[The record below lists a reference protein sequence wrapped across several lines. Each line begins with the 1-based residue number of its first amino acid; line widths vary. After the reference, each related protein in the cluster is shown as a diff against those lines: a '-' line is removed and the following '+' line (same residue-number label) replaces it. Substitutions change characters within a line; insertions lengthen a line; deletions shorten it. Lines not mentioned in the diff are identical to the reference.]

1 LYDGSPRIA
10 GLIIGAFVV
19 EILAVIGMF
28 GVGSNHIEGQTTLR
42 QYFMLIEFTDF

>member
-1 LYDGSPRIA
+1 LYDASPRIA
-10 GLIIGAFVV
+10 ALVVGAFAV

-28 GVGSNHIEGQTTLR
+28 GVGSNHIEGQTTPC